1 MLQLIDGVTT
11 ISLQFS
17 VQLCQAQVLV
27 GTVHLAVGGLGY
39 AAAVQ
44 VWSGV
49 AARFCKNHVSWYL
62 EA

>member
-17 VQLCQAQVLV
+17 IHLCQAQVLV
-27 GTVHLAVGGLGY
+27 GTVHLAVGELGY
-39 AAAVQ
+39 AEAVQ

-49 AARFCKNHVSWYL
+49 ASRFCKNHVGWYS